1 MSQLIKCEI
10 CGKEVKNLGSHM
22 YQSHKSPNT
31 NTEFIT
37 DKELA
42 STISQIEN
50 IVKRYRN
57 KTEITIKTQDGKQEQ
72 VELLITIQMK

>member
-1 MSQLIKCEI
+1 MSQPVKCDI
-10 CGKEVKNLGSHM
+10 CKKEVKNLGSHM
-22 YQSHKSPNT
+22 YHSHGESQQV
-31 NTEFIT
+31 EFIT

-57 KTEITIKTQDGKQEQ
+57 KTEIKIKVQDGKQEQ